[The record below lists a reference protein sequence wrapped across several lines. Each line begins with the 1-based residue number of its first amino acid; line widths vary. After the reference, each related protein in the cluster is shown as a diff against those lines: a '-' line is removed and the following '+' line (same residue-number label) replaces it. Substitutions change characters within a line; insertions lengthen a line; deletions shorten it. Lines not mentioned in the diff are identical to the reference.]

1 MRTVRD
7 DSGRRLV
14 LLKESGDSSLVRDP
28 DTGERRHV
36 ANETLEPVDGES
48 PLATASRAVPE
59 PVRAVASAVRD
70 DRSLGLLLEIDA
82 RSPVDVRTL
91 TGAVDLCESDLHGL
105 LSEFRAAGLVAETD
119 VAGVRGYET
128 TDLASAGLAAMRGAG
143 VDGDDPAESDDDPA
157 ESDDDPVADDASN
170 AADP

>member
-7 DSGRRLV
+7 ESGRRLI

-28 DTGERRHV
+28 ETGERRHV
-36 ANETLEPVDGES
+36 ANEALTPVDGES
-48 PLATASRAVPE
+48 PLETASRAVPE
-59 PVRAVASAVRD
+59 SVRAVASAVHD

-105 LSEFRAAGLVAETD
+105 LSEFRAAGLVAEAD
-119 VAGVRGYET
+119 AAGVRGYET
-128 TDLASAGLAAMRGAG
+128 TERASEGLAAMRGEGVEGGDPDAEDSPDAG
-143 VDGDDPAESDDDPA
+143 
-157 ESDDDPVADDASN
+157 DA
-170 AADP
+170 